1 MPRARPPHLRQP
13 VAPATLDERQCA
25 DYLGLSART
34 LQNGRQAGHM
44 GNHTPAPPYLKL
56 GGSVRYLRADL
67 DKWLGKRRVLPAGK
81 DKV

>member
-1 MPRARPPHLRQP
+1 
-13 VAPATLDERQCA
+13 
-25 DYLGLSART
+25 
-34 LQNGRQAGHM
+34 M